1 MQRYSLLFS
10 LIFCALG
17 ATPLAGQKM
26 LILERANRAKTVRYY
41 SGDGLHY
48 RLQGQE
54 DYWYHRQITDIFPE
68 RQSLL
73 LDNFVVRIDDI
84 HSLQIRRSRP
94 MQIGGGALLSFGI
107 SLAFASTMAALF
119 GEREYN
125 YAALYG
131 SSALS
136 FGIGYLMVSKKK
148 IRIDD
153 RRYRLRPIEIRF
165 PDPY

>member
-26 LILERANRAKTVRYY
+26 LILERANRAKTIRYY
-41 SGDGLHY
+41 PGDDLNY

-54 DYWYHRQITDIFPE
+54 DYWYRRQIMDILPDQ
-68 RQSLL
+68 QSLL
-73 LDNFVVRIDDI
+73 LDNFAVRVSDI
-84 HSLQIRRSRP
+84 HSLRIRRSRP
-94 MQIGGGALLSFGI
+94 MQIGGGALLSFGV
-107 SLAFASTMAALF
+107 SLAFASTVAVLF
-119 GEREYN
+119 REREYN

-136 FGIGYLMVSKKK
+136 FGVGYLMVSKKK

-165 PDPY
+165 PDPH